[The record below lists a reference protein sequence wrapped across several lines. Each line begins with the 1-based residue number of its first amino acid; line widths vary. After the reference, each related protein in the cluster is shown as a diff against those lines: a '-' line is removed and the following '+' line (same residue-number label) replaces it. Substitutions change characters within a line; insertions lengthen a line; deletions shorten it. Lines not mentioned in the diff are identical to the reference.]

1 MKKFLIAAALLFVA
15 AFAIPIEHK
24 YDKPLRHYSLTL
36 IPDGLDIS
44 KTYDQKIYFFA
55 SDLIALALLFMG
67 LFWFRIPLRHFF
79 GTPLWIV
86 FLCAAFSI
94 VASPFIHYPV
104 AYTRLLHLL
113 TPIVLFS
120 FLATAF
126 TEEEKPKI
134 LRLMFTALVAA
145 GILQSGIAIAQYFC
159 QAPLGL
165 RLFGETTLIN
175 GFNIKQGHRWIF
187 DRLFEHARSTNEVV
201 RASGTIPHPNVLGGL
216 LALSLLIT
224 YWHYMKGMTWLALT
238 IPLQVFAM
246 MLTYSRSAL
255 FGWGLGS
262 AIWFALAFYQ
272 KRRVQFLAVVA
283 ALSVSASMCLLYDQL
298 YHRGGVVNY
307 NALVEGGDQIRVKH
321 QNTALKIIQ
330 CNPLFGLGFAQF
342 SERAQPYFPSD
353 TIDYARLTA
362 PHNIFL
368 FLACETGLLSLG
380 AFLLFI
386 ASLLWRAVR
395 TPLTLET
402 ATLAAIFITFLFIGC
417 CDFYPILFQ
426 QGKLMFFSIAGLL
439 AAFSVRKKEALL
451 DPPRHEVW
459 KMFDRISGAYDRTNR
474 VLSLG
479 MDQRWR
485 SQAARSLPNRPNLK
499 ILDLATGTGDQI
511 LALLKS
517 RASIQSV
524 TGIDL
529 SNEMLEIAKKKL
541 KGQAAFLRA
550 DAEKLPFQDASF
562 DAATF
567 SFGIRNVVDPLRSL
581 KEIFRVL
588 KPSGRCLILEFSLP
602 PKPIRGFYLFYLR
615 HILPRLGGLLT
626 RHRAAYSYLNQTI
639 EHFPSGR
646 AFSAL
651 MEKAGFDHLERVPMS
666 LGGVTLYIG
675 EKR

>member
-1 MKKFLIAAALLFVA
+1 MKKFFIAAALLFAA

-24 YDKPLRHYSLTL
+24 YDKPLRRYSLTL
-36 IPDGLDIS
+36 IPHGLEIS
-44 KTYDQKIYFFA
+44 KTYDKKIYFYA
-55 SDLIALALLFMG
+55 SDLIALALLSIG
-67 LFWFRIPLRHFF
+67 LFQIPWKRFF
-79 GTPLWIV
+79 GNPLWIV
-86 FLCAAFSI
+86 FACAAISI
-94 VASPFIHYPV
+94 AASPFIHYPV

-113 TPIVLFS
+113 TPIALFS

-126 TEEEKPKI
+126 SEEEKPKI
-134 LRLMFTALVAA
+134 LRLIFTALAAA
-145 GILQSGIAIAQYFC
+145 GLLQSGIAIAQYFC

-165 RLFGETTLIN
+165 RIFGETTLMN
-175 GFNIKQGHRWIF
+175 GFTTEQGQRWIF
-187 DRLFEHARSTNEVV
+187 DRLFEHTRPTNEVI
-201 RASGTIPHPNVLGGL
+201 RASGTVPHANVLGGL

-224 YWHYMKGMTWLALT
+224 YWHYMRGKIWLALT
-238 IPLQVFAM
+238 IPFQVFAM
-246 MLTYSRSAL
+246 MVTYSRSAL

-262 AIWFALAFYQ
+262 AIWFGLMLYQ
-272 KRRVQFLAVVA
+272 KRRVQFLAIVA
-283 ALSVSASMCLLYDQL
+283 ALSVAVCTSLLYDQL
-298 YHRGGVVNY
+298 YRRGGVINY
-307 NALVEGGDQIRVKH
+307 NALVQGGDQIRINH

-330 CNPLFGLGFAQF
+330 ARPLFGLGFAQF
-342 SERAQPYFPSD
+342 SERAQPYFPAD
-353 TIDYARLTA
+353 TDNYARLTG

-368 FLACETGLLSLG
+368 FLACETGLLSLA

-386 ASLLWRAVR
+386 ASLLWRAAR
-395 TPLTLET
+395 TPLNLDT
-402 ATLAAIFITFLFIGC
+402 ATLSAIFITFLFIGF

-485 SQAARSLPNRPNLK
+485 RQAARSLPRQPNLK

-517 RASIQSV
+517 SASIESV
-524 TGIDL
+524 VGIDL
-529 SNEMLEIAKKKL
+529 SNEMLEIAKMKL
-541 KGQAAFLRA
+541 KGRAAFLRA
-550 DAEKLPFQDASF
+550 DAENLPFSEASF

-567 SFGIRNVVDPLRSL
+567 SFGIRNVVDPLRAL
-581 KEIFRVL
+581 KDIHRVL

-602 PKPIRGFYLFYLR
+602 PKPIRIFYFFYLR

-626 RHRAAYSYLNQTI
+626 RNRAAYSYLNQTI
-639 EHFPSGR
+639 ERFPSGK

-651 MEKAGFDHLERVPMS
+651 MEKAGFDHLERIPMS